1 MRFLALHTSFELS
14 LYDHTFRDAMPDC
27 TCIMIHSTYI
37 HWAEEARNGLYYSS
51 GQGRFGGCV
60 PNHASYLALTPATA
74 RASQIHASHP
84 RTMPCRGP
92 EQDSRLSDLF
102 DPSVVLF

>member
-14 LYDHTFRDAMPDC
+14 LYDHTLRDAMPDC

-51 GQGRFGGCV
+51 GQGWFRGCV
-60 PNHASYLALTPATA
+60 PNHASYLTLTRTGPPAQATFTHPIPA
-74 RASQIHASHP
+74 RCPAVVPSETRSLQICST
-84 RTMPCRGP
+84 R
-92 EQDSRLSDLF
+92 QS
-102 DPSVVLF
+102 